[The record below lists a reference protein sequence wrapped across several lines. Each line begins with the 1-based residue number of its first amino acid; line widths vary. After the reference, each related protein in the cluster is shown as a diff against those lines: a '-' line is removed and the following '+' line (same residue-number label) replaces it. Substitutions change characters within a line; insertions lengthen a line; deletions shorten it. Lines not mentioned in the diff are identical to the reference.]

1 MNNRISNL
9 SQQLIDSRDRILDVF
24 RQQISLLILDVH
36 NKNESNSPKLKQL
49 QDIDDRLQQIRGLI
63 SILEKGTDKVKI
75 ELGLRDRIVSF
86 KEEVDAILHDTKL

>member
-49 QDIDDRLQQIRGLI
+49 
-63 SILEKGTDKVKI
+63 
-75 ELGLRDRIVSF
+75 
-86 KEEVDAILHDTKL
+86 